1 MSVCVA
7 VDITWCRLWSLVYF
21 WLYSCK
27 SLVTGVIVVITTY
40 EYVTSGSFGERVR
53 ATAGCCFCCIVFRAC
68 SV

>member
-1 MSVCVA
+1 MVIGV
-7 VDITWCRLWSLVYF
+7 F

-53 ATAGCCFCCIVFRAC
+53 RDVSNGRV
-68 SV
+68 